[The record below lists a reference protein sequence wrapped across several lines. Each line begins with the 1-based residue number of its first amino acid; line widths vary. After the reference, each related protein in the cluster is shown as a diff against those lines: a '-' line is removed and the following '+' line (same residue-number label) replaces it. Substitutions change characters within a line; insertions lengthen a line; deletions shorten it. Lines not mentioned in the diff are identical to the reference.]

1 MEEKS
6 KPFIP
11 YIFIGIDAIGTILL
25 GLGIAKHFV
34 HIDILPP
41 AMRFENYGM
50 AFMII
55 GVILML
61 PLVVHVITKVQS
73 GSNRNIR

>member
-1 MEEKS
+1 MEEKN

-11 YIFIGIDAIGTILL
+11 YIIIGIDAIGSILL
-25 GLGIAKHFV
+25 VLGIVKYFM

-41 AMRFENYGM
+41 SMRFENYDM

-61 PLVVHVITKVQS
+61 PLVVHVITRAQS
-73 GSNRNIR
+73 KNNRDIR